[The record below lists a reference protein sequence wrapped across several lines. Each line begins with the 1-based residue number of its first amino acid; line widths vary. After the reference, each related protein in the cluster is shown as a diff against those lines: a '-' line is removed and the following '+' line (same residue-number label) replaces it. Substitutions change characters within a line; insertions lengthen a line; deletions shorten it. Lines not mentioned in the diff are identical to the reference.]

1 MPEFTIR
8 SPSEQIAAHLRR
20 ELLQGTWSGE
30 MPGTPLLATELG
42 TDRRIITAALDLLE
56 KEGLLVAQGK
66 GRRRKIVLPKSP
78 ATSALRIV
86 ILEYDETS
94 DGYGYKVELLNLLN
108 KAGHNANFAPRNLLD
123 LDMNP
128 RRVARLVNQTEAYA
142 WVVSGGSQE
151 VLEWFSTQAV
161 PSFALFGRLQGLPI
175 AGTKPDKLPAFAAAT
190 RQLLGFGHRRIILL
204 ARQERRLPTPGRSER
219 AFLEELEA
227 HGIQTSHPYN
237 LPDWEES
244 SEGFHRILD
253 SLFRATPPTALIIEE
268 VSLFFAAQQFQLHRG
283 LRVPEDVSL
292 VCTDGDPHFSW
303 CKPSIAHI
311 HWDSAPV
318 VRRIVRWAAN
328 VSRGNDDRRQTYTK
342 AEFIEGGTVGP
353 APR

>member
-1 MPEFTIR
+1 MP
-8 SPSEQIAAHLRR
+8 
-20 ELLQGTWSGE
+20 
-30 MPGTPLLATELG
+30 
-42 TDRRIITAALDLLE
+42 
-56 KEGLLVAQGK
+56 
-66 GRRRKIVLPKSP
+66 
-78 ATSALRIV
+78 
-86 ILEYDETS
+86 
-94 DGYGYKVELLNLLN
+94 DGDGHKVELLHLLN
-108 KAGHNANFAPRNLLD
+108 KAGHNASFAHRNLLE
-123 LDMNP
+123 LGMNP
-128 RRVARLVNQTEAYA
+128 SRVARLVNQTEADA
-142 WVVSGGSQE
+142 WVVSAGSLE

-161 PSFALFGRLQGLPI
+161 SAFALFGRLQGLPI
-175 AGTKPDKLPAFAAAT
+175 AGIKPDKAPAFTAAT
-190 RQLLGFGHRRIILL
+190 RQLVGLGHRRIILL
-204 ARQERRLPTPGRSER
+204 ARRERRLPVPGRCEG

-227 HGIQTSHPYN
+227 HGIRTSLPYN

-268 VSLFFAAQQFQLHRG
+268 ASLFFAAQQFLLHRG

-328 VSRGNDDRRQTYTK
+328 MSRGNDDRRQTYTK
-342 AEFIEGGTVGP
+342 AEFIEGGTMGP
-353 APR
+353 APKGQ

>member
-1 MPEFTIR
+1 MVLDASGAI
-8 SPSEQIAAHLRR
+8 LR
-20 ELLQGTWSGE
+20 LIW
-30 MPGTPLLATELG
+30 
-42 TDRRIITAALDLLE
+42 
-56 KEGLLVAQGK
+56 
-66 GRRRKIVLPKSP
+66 
-78 ATSALRIV
+78 
-86 ILEYDETS
+86 
-94 DGYGYKVELLNLLN
+94 
-108 KAGHNANFAPRNLLD
+108 AP
-123 LDMNP
+123 
-128 RRVARLVNQTEAYA
+128 
-142 WVVSGGSQE
+142 
-151 VLEWFSTQAV
+151 
-161 PSFALFGRLQGLPI
+161 QGLPI

-253 SLFRATPPTALIIEE
+253 SLFGTTPPTALIIEE
-268 VSLFFAAQQFQLHRG
+268 VSLFFAAQQFLLHRG